1 MDDVASLLDSGY
13 VDVLIPK
20 LVLVA
25 LVDAIVGG
33 RLGVTQGMNTGSPGG
48 KSWVSICLSWIEI
61 PCCSQMMWKSVWC
74 AARKG

>member
-25 LVDAIVGG
+25 LVEAIVGG
-33 RLGVTQGMNTGSPGG
+33 RLGVMHGMNTASPG
-48 KSWVSICLSWIEI
+48 W
-61 PCCSQMMWKSVWC
+61 
-74 AARKG
+74 